1 MDVMEQEQAAPAQ
14 GSSVFDGLL
23 TQCRDLASKQVDA
36 AIAGM
41 LEKADAA
48 IMELSNKSQDREQ
61 KKLYLEA
68 QEAVSKQRAAFQKQF
83 HSSFLSEFKSR
94 GKKGKKTSGKFSDFD
109 ADASTFELS
118 LVADDDLEETL
129 KFNEMAAKVRRICDD
144 EMSALDQ
151 RVGVL
156 LGDADLQGDDNPL
169 APQAICD
176 AYKKTCRKL
185 VESVPVRAIMLKLFD
200 DFVADE
206 LRKMYKAV
214 NDLLVQNQILPK
226 IRFGA
231 AKKSDGKSPKGKK
244 EKKKDKDGK
253 DVKDDDDDEEEG
265 EGDMFAALQKLLGG
279 AGGGAGGLPGMGVG
293 GVPMIAGADLL
304 GSLTKLQIEGLAKL
318 GESGALIA
326 AASAPMAGGAPI
338 TSTTNV
344 LHELKATEVGASM
357 GQMDAMTLDIVA
369 LLFDQLFEDPKIP
382 LGAKGLIGRMQIPML
397 KVAIADKNL
406 FAKKDHPARLLLDT
420 TAEIA
425 IRLPADFNT
434 GSPLFGHLETIIQGL
449 ITEYKDDVEIFNIVR
464 DQLTQLMAREDE
476 RIQKE
481 SKAAA
486 DRVLQEEALAVAK
499 SVSQEEIRAR
509 VEGHLGPGPVLE
521 FLVEHWIKLMIIV
534 HVKVGTSHDAW
545 KNALEAMDQLIWS
558 VQPKDSQEDRKKMAA
573 IVPPLIK
580 RLGAGLEV
588 AGVEHEVREFFFD
601 SLMKAHTQI
610 ISLPLK
616 GAGAAPAAPVVD
628 VELDF
633 SAPVSVKNPYG
644 KGEVQVKAEPEADE
658 DHSADVT
665 PDTLKVGDWMEFKV
679 KTADG
684 AETELRPVRLIFI
697 TPRRSRF
704 VFADRGEKE
713 YIERTRAGMFNSL
726 MNGEA
731 VLMEEEPEVPFFE
744 RIMGGVMGKMKNKAA
759 PALAR

>member
-1 MDVMEQEQAAPAQ
+1 MEQEQPTAAPAQ

-23 TQCRDLASKQVDA
+23 TQCRDLASKQLDA
-36 AIAGM
+36 AMAGM

-48 IMELSNKSQDREQ
+48 IQELANKTQDREQ

-68 QEAVSKQRAAFQKQF
+68 AEAVSKQRAAMEKEF
-83 HSSFLSEFKSR
+83 HKTFLSEFKSR

-151 RVGVL
+151 RIGVL

-185 VESVPVRAIMLKLFD
+185 VDSVPVRGILLKLFD
-200 DFVADE
+200 DLVVDE
-206 LRKMYKAV
+206 MRSMYKEV
-214 NDLLVQNQILPK
+214 NDVLVQNQILPK
-226 IRFGA
+226 IRFGT
-231 AKKSDGKSPKGKK
+231 AKKSEGKTPKGK
-244 EKKKDKDGK
+244 KKKDKDGK
-253 DVKDDDDDEEEG
+253 EVEADDDDEGEE
-265 EGDMFAALQKLLGG
+265 ENVFAALSKLLAAQGG
-279 AGGGAGGLPGMGVG
+279 GGGGAAPGMGVG

-344 LHELKATEVGASM
+344 LHELKSTEVGASM
-357 GQMDAMTLDIVA
+357 GQMDAMTLDVVA
-369 LLFDQLFEDPKIP
+369 MLFDQLFEDAKIP

-397 KVAIADKNL
+397 KVAIADKDL
-406 FAKKDHPARLLLDT
+406 FSKKHHPARLLLDT
-420 TAEIA
+420 MAEIA

-434 GSPLFGHLETIIQGL
+434 GSPLFGHLETIIQNL
-449 ITEYKDDVEIFNIVR
+449 VNEYKDDVEIFNIVR
-464 DQLTQLMAREDE
+464 DQLSQLMAREDA
-476 RIQKE
+476 RIQEE

-486 DRVLQEEALAVAK
+486 ERVLQEEALAVAK
-499 SVSQEEIRAR
+499 SVAQEEIRAR

-521 FLVEHWIKLMIIV
+521 FLVEHWIKLMILI
-534 HVKVGTSHDAW
+534 HVKRGTSHDAW

-558 VQPKDSQEDRKKMAA
+558 VQPKDTQDDRKKMAA
-573 IVPPLIK
+573 IVPPLVK

-588 AGVEHEVREFFFD
+588 AGVEFEVREFFFD

-610 ISLPLK
+610 MSQPLK
-616 GAGAAPAAPVVD
+616 GAGAPPPAPVVD

-633 SAPVSVKNPYG
+633 SAPVAVKNPYG
-644 KGEVQVKAEPEADE
+644 KGEVMVKAEPVDDDAH
-658 DHSADVT
+658 HSSDVT
-665 PDTLKVGDWMEFKV
+665 PDTLKVGDWVEFKV

-684 AETELRPVRLIFI
+684 AEEEVRPVRLIFI
-697 TPRRSRF
+697 TPRKTRF

-726 MNGEA
+726 LNGEA

-744 RIMGGVMGKMKNKAA
+744 RIMGGVMGKMKSKVA
-759 PALAR
+759 PPLAIGR

>member
-1 MDVMEQEQAAPAQ
+1 MEQEQPTAAPAQ

-23 TQCRDLASKQVDA
+23 TQCRDLASKQLDA
-36 AIAGM
+36 AMAGM

-48 IMELSNKSQDREQ
+48 IQELANKTQDREQ

-68 QEAVSKQRAAFQKQF
+68 AEAVSKQRAAMEKEF
-83 HSSFLSEFKSR
+83 HKTFLSEFKSR

-151 RVGVL
+151 RIGVL

-185 VESVPVRAIMLKLFD
+185 VDSVPVRAILLKLFD
-200 DFVADE
+200 DLVVDE
-206 LRKMYKAV
+206 MRSMYKEV
-214 NDLLVQNQILPK
+214 NDVLVQNQILPK
-226 IRFGA
+226 IRFGT
-231 AKKSDGKSPKGKK
+231 AKKSEGKTPKGK
-244 EKKKDKDGK
+244 KKKDKDGK
-253 DVKDDDDDEEEG
+253 EVEADDDDEGEE
-265 EGDMFAALQKLLGG
+265 ENVFAALSKLLAAQGG
-279 AGGGAGGLPGMGVG
+279 GGGGAAPGMGVG

-357 GQMDAMTLDIVA
+357 GQMDAMTLDVVA
-369 LLFDQLFEDPKIP
+369 MLFDQLFEDAKIP

-397 KVAIADKNL
+397 KVAIADKDL
-406 FAKKDHPARLLLDT
+406 FSKKHHPARLLLDT
-420 TAEIA
+420 MAEIA

-434 GSPLFGHLETIIQGL
+434 GSPLFGHLETIIQNL
-449 ITEYKDDVEIFNIVR
+449 VNEYKDDVEIFNIVR
-464 DQLTQLMAREDE
+464 DQLSQLMAREDA
-476 RIQKE
+476 RIQEE

-486 DRVLQEEALAVAK
+486 ERVLQEEALAVAK

-521 FLVEHWIKLMIIV
+521 FLVEHWIKLMILI
-534 HVKVGTSHDAW
+534 HVKRGTSHDAW

-558 VQPKDSQEDRKKMAA
+558 VQPKDTQDDRKKMAA
-573 IVPPLIK
+573 IVPPLVK

-588 AGVEHEVREFFFD
+588 AGVEFEVREFFFD

-610 ISLPLK
+610 MSQPLK
-616 GAGAAPAAPVVD
+616 GAGAPPPPPVVD

-633 SAPVSVKNPYG
+633 SAPVAVKNPYG
-644 KGEVQVKAEPEADE
+644 KGEVMVKAEPVDDDAH
-658 DHSADVT
+658 HSADVT
-665 PDTLKVGDWMEFKV
+665 PDTLKVGDWVEFKV

-684 AETELRPVRLIFI
+684 AETEVRPVRLIFI
-697 TPRRSRF
+697 TPRRTRF

-713 YIERTRAGMFNSL
+713 YIERTRAGMFNNL
-726 MNGEA
+726 LNGDA
-731 VLMEEEPEVPFFE
+731 VLMDEAPEVPLFE
-744 RIMGGVMGKMKNKAA
+744 RIMGGVMGKLKTKAA
-759 PALAR
+759 PALALGR